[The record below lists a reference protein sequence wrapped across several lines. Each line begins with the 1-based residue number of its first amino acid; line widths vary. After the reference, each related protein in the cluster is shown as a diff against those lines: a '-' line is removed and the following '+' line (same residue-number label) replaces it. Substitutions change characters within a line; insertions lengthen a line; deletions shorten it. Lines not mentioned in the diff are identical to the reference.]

1 MLIAR
6 GITNIAQGGAIGFT
20 TTRFTQPPVV
30 VCQIIRSSQ
39 YVFNSRPVYF
49 YITYVN
55 KDSFSYTVRGDN
67 KPGDQ
72 VSWIAI
78 GNWMDQCIFY

>member
-1 MLIAR
+1 MLIAS
-6 GITNIAQGGAIGFT
+6 GITNIMGGGAIGFT
-20 TTRFTQPPVV
+20 TTRFTQPPIV

-39 YVFNSRPVYF
+39 YVFNSRPVYV
-49 YITYVN
+49 YITYIN
-55 KDSFSYTVRGDN
+55 KDSFSYTVRGDV

-78 GNWMDQCIFY
+78 GN

>member
-1 MLIAR
+1 MLTAT
-6 GITNIAQGGAIGFT
+6 GITNIAGDDAIGFT
-20 TTRFTQPPVV
+20 TTWFTQPPIV

-39 YVFNSRPVYF
+39 YVFNFRPVYV
-49 YITYVN
+49 YITYIN
-55 KDSFSYTVRGDN
+55 EDCFSYTVTRDR

-78 GNWMDQCIFY
+78 GD

>member
-1 MLIAR
+1 MQTAT
-6 GITNIAQGGAIGFT
+6 GVTNIWGGGAIGFT

-39 YVFNSRPVYF
+39 YVFNSRPVYV

-55 KDSFSYTVRGDN
+55 KDSFSYTVRGDR

-78 GNWMDQCIFY
+78 GI

>member
-1 MLIAR
+1 MLTAT
-6 GITNIAQGGAIGFT
+6 GITNIAGGGAIGFT
-20 TTRFTQPPVV
+20 TTRFTRPPVV

-39 YVFNSRPVYF
+39 HAFNSRPVYVYVT
-49 YITYVN
+49 YIN

-78 GNWMDQCIFY
+78 GD